1 MHLPQDALV
10 REMAGGAYKVGLP
23 LWPAGNRN
31 EEAKGCWMWDFER
44 RTSQLRGPAVVV
56 VAVGRGD
63 APGDA
68 VRGEGVRGK
77 RVLRLRNGRA
87 AQGGPVTMPWDSARG
102 LLKEAPAFLLN
113 PGSG

>member
-1 MHLPQDALV
+1 
-10 REMAGGAYKVGLP
+10 MAGGAYKVGLP
-23 LWPAGNRN
+23 LWPSGNRN

-56 VAVGRGD
+56 EGD

-68 VRGEGVRGK
+68 VRGEGLRGK

-87 AQGGPVTMPWDSARG
+87 AQGGFVTMPCNSTHRAAGPPERS
-102 LLKEAPAFLLN
+102 
-113 PGSG
+113 PGVPS